1 MALRRVLLRAT
12 SFWPGS
18 TGALLVLLTLLLHRL
33 YELPDQVAGLPLHL
47 DGLRL
52 IRVVHLQEVL
62 YLPDVGEGLAHEL
75 YGTLLLLLLLLL
87 AALLL
92 LLAALLLL
100 SLFRHDF
107 SFPDGL
113 RRSLAI
119 TTYPVDTE
127 TRLADT
133 PALASESGV
142 YPVDGGGTKI
152 TKGYM

>member
-1 MALRRVLLRAT
+1 MMA
-12 SFWPGS
+12 
-18 TGALLVLLTLLLHRL
+18 LLLHAL
-33 YELPDQVAGLPLHL
+33 YHRPHHVAGLPLHL

-52 IRVVHLQEVL
+52 IGVVHLQEVL
-62 YLPDVGEGLAHEL
+62 YRPDVGEGLAHKL

-92 LLAALLLL
+92 LLTALLLL

-107 SFPDGL
+107 SFPAGL

-127 TRLADT
+127 TRLVDT

-152 TKGYM
+152 TKGHM

>member
-1 MALRRVLLRAT
+1 MALRRLFLAPTSLR
-12 SFWPGS
+12 PGS

-33 YELPDQVAGLPLHL
+33 YELPDQVPGLPLHL

-52 IRVVHLQEVL
+52 VRVVHLQEVL
-62 YLPDVGEGLAHEL
+62 YLPDVGEGSSQEL
-75 YGTLLLLLLLLL
+75 YGTLLLLLL

-92 LLAALLLL
+92 LSVLLLP
-100 SLFRHDF
+100 LFRQDF
-107 SFPDGL
+107 SFPAGL
-113 RRSLAI
+113 RRSLDV

-142 YPVDGGGTKI
+142 YPVDAGGTKI
-152 TKGYM
+152 AKGHM